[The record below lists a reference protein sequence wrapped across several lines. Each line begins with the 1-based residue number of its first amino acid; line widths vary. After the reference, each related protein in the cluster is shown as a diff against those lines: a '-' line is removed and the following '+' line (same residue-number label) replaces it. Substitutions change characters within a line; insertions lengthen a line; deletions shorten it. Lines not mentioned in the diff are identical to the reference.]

1 MSENERGSGP
11 DRRGRMMSVEVKRIF
26 ALLND
31 PRDRERILQA
41 MNRENMYD
49 VDPVGGY
56 TGDKLLKELN
66 EMTDLESDAG
76 QKESPD
82 R

>member
-1 MSENERGSGP
+1 
-11 DRRGRMMSVEVKRIF
+11 MMSVEVKRIF